1 MPGDQ
6 PPSQSVLVNQ
16 DKCSELYEFSKHL
29 QALKKTVT
37 DKTTEEVEYQRS
49 KEECTFK
56 PTIYPAPV
64 EEGGSGK
71 PKFLQNDP
79 QMTKLHLE
87 RQSRAR
93 EERARVKDIRERGWS
108 SKGNRSLSKGDKGA
122 SSTTINSSL
131 VAQRHKESVSR
142 SKLASAGHMRI
153 PPDEPKQ
160 GLRIPLLLVDIGIGD
175 RKERI
180 AVYEGDRADTL
191 AKEFCK
197 RHGLDMENIAVRLQE
212 EIERQI

>member
-1 MPGDQ
+1 M
-6 PPSQSVLVNQ
+6 LVNQ

-49 KEECTFK
+49 KVECTFK
-56 PTIYPAPV
+56 PSIHPAPA
-64 EEGGSGK
+64 EEGAVSKGQ

-87 RQSRAR
+87 RQTRAR
-93 EERARVKDIRERGWS
+93 EERARVKDIRERGYS
-108 SKGNRSLSKGDKGA
+108 SKGTTRSLSKGDKGA
-122 SSTTINSSL
+122 SSTINTSL

-142 SKLASAGHMRI
+142 SKLASAGPMKPTPH
-153 PPDEPKQ
+153 PEEPKQ

-180 AVYEGDRADTL
+180 AVYEGDRADSL
-191 AKEFCK
+191 AQEFCK

-212 EIERQI
+212 EIERQIQLISQ